1 MRITPLDLADDVAC
15 RRAYDAGVSA
25 IVLDRPWISPAS
37 LAEALVDWRHPEPGI
52 RQEMVVALGDGDDGL
67 PLDAVAG
74 TATLWLSDDDNT
86 DKAWVEVRVHAD
98 HRRRG
103 VGRALVEH
111 LVARAR
117 AEGRVEVLADLAV
130 PVTDRADLVGH
141 PYVAFAQA
149 LGFEQVAVDVNRHL
163 ELPVADEALDALEE
177 RARPRWEGRYSLQ
190 THVDGVPE
198 ELRQGL
204 CDAMN
209 RLATDAPSGDVDFE
223 PESLTPAKYAHNL
236 KVLREQ
242 GRHRLTTIAVE
253 DATGV
258 VAAYTD
264 LVLPAEPNPVVW
276 QWGTLVV
283 AEHRGHA
290 LGTAVKVANLR
301 RLQAD
306 HPARERVV
314 TGNNDTNRWMIDVN
328 EAMGFR
334 VRELCPEV
342 RRRLEPAGA

>member
-1 MRITPLDLADDVAC
+1 MRIEPLDLADDDTC
-15 RRAYDAGVSA
+15 RRAYDAGAAA
-25 IVLDRPWISPAS
+25 IVLDRPWVSPS
-37 LAEALVDWRHPEPGI
+37 SFEEALVDWRRPEPGI
-52 RQEMVVALGDGDDGL
+52 RQELVVALGDGDDGI
-67 PLDAVAG
+67 PRDAVAG
-74 TATLWLSDDDNT
+74 MATLWLSDDDNA
-86 DKAWVEVRVHAD
+86 DKAWVEARVHPD
-98 HRRRG
+98 HRRHG

-117 AEGRVEVLADLAV
+117 AEGRREVLAELAV
-130 PVTDRADLVGH
+130 PVTDRAALAAH
-141 PYVAFAQA
+141 PYVAFAA
-149 LGFEQVAVDVNRHL
+149 AVDFEQVAVDVNRQL
-163 ELPVADEALDALEE
+163 DLPVAEDLLDALEE
-177 RARPRWEGRYSLQ
+177 RARPRWAGRYSLQ

-198 ELRQGL
+198 HLRQGL

-209 RLATDAPSGDVDFE
+209 RLATDAPTGDVDFE
-223 PESLTPAKYAHNL
+223 PESLTPAKYAHHL
-236 KVLREQ
+236 QVLHDQ
-242 GRHRLTTIAVE
+242 GRRRLTTLAVE

-342 RRRLEPAGA
+342 RRRLEPARA